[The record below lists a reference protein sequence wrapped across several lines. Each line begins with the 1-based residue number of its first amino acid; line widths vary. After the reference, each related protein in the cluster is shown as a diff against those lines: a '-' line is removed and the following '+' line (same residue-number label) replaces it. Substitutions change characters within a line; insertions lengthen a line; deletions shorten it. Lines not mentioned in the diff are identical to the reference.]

1 MKTLT
6 SNILAFFVFVF
17 LSTSS
22 FAVTISP
29 TVVDIN
35 STQKIVTIT
44 FVNDT
49 GREINIQS
57 SALLWKQVNGKDV
70 YSPTNDLIVVPA
82 IITIAGGKSQNFR
95 VTKRVLD
102 SAEVEQSYRLYL
114 EDITPEFKDPKKAD
128 PGVFF
133 KFNQNLPVYYYTGKT
148 ITGSQSSLK
157 ATFCSADSK
166 QTCVRIDNSGNMRA
180 TLNNITFKST
190 DEKQAVGV
198 DANVNGTILSNSWK
212 EFRFNTPTN
221 KSNTLIIKSSLG
233 DFEVPYKK

>member
-1 MKTLT
+1 MKIFT
-6 SNILAFFVFVF
+6 SKILAFLVFIF
-17 LSTSS
+17 LSSPL

-29 TVVDIN
+29 TVIDIN
-35 STQKIVTIT
+35 SNQKIVTLT

-57 SALLWKQVNGKDV
+57 STLIWKQVNGKDT
-70 YSPTNDLIVVPA
+70 YSPSNDLIVVPA
-82 IITIAGGKSQNFR
+82 IVTIPGGKSQNFR

-102 SAEVEQSYRLYL
+102 AADSELSYRLYL
-114 EDITPEFKDPKKAD
+114 EDITPAFNDPKKAD

-133 KFNQNLPVYYYTGKT
+133 KFNQNLPVYYYTGKAN
-148 ITGSQSSLK
+148 SKNSLK
-157 ATFCSADSK
+157 VSFCSADSK
-166 QTCVRIDNSGNMRA
+166 QTCVRVDNSENVRA
-180 TLNNITFKST
+180 LLNNISFKSP
-190 DEKQAVGV
+190 DGKPLNNV

-221 KSNTLIIKSSLG
+221 KYDTLIIKSSFG

>member
-6 SNILAFFVFVF
+6 SKIFAFFIFIF
-17 LSTSS
+17 LTSSS

-29 TVVDIN
+29 TVIDIN
-35 STQKIVTIT
+35 STQKIVTLT

-57 SALLWKQVNGKDV
+57 SALLWKQINGKDV
-70 YSPTNDLIVVPA
+70 YSPTNDLIIVPA

-128 PGVFF
+128 TGIFF

-148 ITGSQSSLK
+148 TTGSQNSLK
-157 ATFCSADSK
+157 VSSCSADSK

-180 TLNNITFKST
+180 VLNNITFKSP
-190 DEKQAVGV
+190 DDKPAGNV
-198 DANVNGTILSNSWK
+198 DANVNGTILSNSWR
-212 EFRFNTPTN
+212 EFRFNTPAN
-221 KSNTLIIKSSLG
+221 KSNTLIIKSSVG
-233 DFEVPYKK
+233 DFEVTYKK